1 VTATAAESATAT
13 GGPKAPRP
21 LRIVERSLRDRR
33 RGLVFWAIGIATYVA
48 LIVAFWPSI
57 RGDSAMSEAIKN
69 YPDVMKE
76 FFGGAASFDY
86 TKPGG
91 FLNTQ
96 LFSLMAPLF
105 LAAFAIG
112 YAASIVAGEERDGQL
127 DLVLSTPVSR
137 QRILLEKAL
146 AVALGVGALTLV
158 TLGVILGVG
167 VAVDLG
173 IGVANVV
180 AACGGAGLVALV
192 YGSLTLAVAAA
203 TGNRSLAI
211 GIGWAAFAAG
221 YLLEALSVCCP
232 PSTSRTEASRSST
245 DSRSR
250 TTSCWSWSHSCSSQS
265 PGSRSSVAISASE
278 LTPGSLDPPDREC
291 HLIQSRGTCP
301 ESGGSGSMSPFVRFR
316 PLMAQ

>member
-221 YLLEALSVCCP
+221 YLLEALSGLVSGLKP
-232 PSTSRTEASRSST
+232 LRVLSAIHFANGGVPIIN
-245 DSRSR
+245 
-250 TTSCWSWSHSCSSQS
+250 
-265 PGSRSSVAISASE
+265 GFSVANN
-278 LTPGSLDPPDREC
+278 LVLVVVSLV
-291 HLIQSRGTCP
+291 
-301 ESGGSGSMSPFVRFR
+301 FVAVARFAFER
-316 PLMAQ
+316 RDLGV